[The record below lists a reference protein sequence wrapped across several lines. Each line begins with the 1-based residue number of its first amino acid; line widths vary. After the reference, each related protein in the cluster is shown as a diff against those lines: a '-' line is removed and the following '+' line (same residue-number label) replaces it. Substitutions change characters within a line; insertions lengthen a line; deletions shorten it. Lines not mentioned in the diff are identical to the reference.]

1 MFDVTR
7 RNRAPLILAAL
18 ACISLAQPA
27 FADTVTGNGTVTA
40 TVTATCDLVAAPTIA
55 FGTVSGIGTVA
66 TDVTAQGT
74 ITVICSTGAS
84 YTVYIGDG
92 ANRVAPG
99 SGNRQMANGAGRL
112 PYQLY
117 KTNAYATIW
126 DATGGTS
133 TTGGSG
139 GINGAGTGANQN
151 LTVYGRIAAGTA
163 VPTVLGNYSDT
174 VLITVTY

>member
-1 MFDVTR
+1 MFDVAR
-7 RNRAPLILAAL
+7 RNKTPLIAMVL
-18 ACISLAQPA
+18 ACASQATPA
-27 FADTVTGNGTVTA
+27 LADTVTGNGTVTA
-40 TVTATCDLVAAPTIA
+40 TVTATCDLVATPTIA
-55 FGTVSGIGTVA
+55 FGPISGLATVA

-74 ITVICSTGAS
+74 ITVICSTGAG

-117 KTNAYATIW
+117 KTNAYAAIW
-126 DATGGTS
+126 DATGGTA

-139 GINGAGTGANQN
+139 GVNGTGSGANQN
-151 LTVYGRIAAGTA
+151 LTVYGRIAAGTT

>member
-1 MFDVTR
+1 MFDVIR
-7 RNRAPLILAAL
+7 RNRTPLICVAF
-18 ACISLAQPA
+18 ACVFQATPA

-40 TVTATCDLVAAPTIA
+40 TVTATCDLVATPTIA
-55 FGTVSGIGTVA
+55 FGTISGLATVA

-74 ITVICSTGAS
+74 ITVICSTGAG

-117 KTNAYATIW
+117 KTNAYAAIW
-126 DATGGTS
+126 DATGGTA

-139 GINGAGTGANQN
+139 GVNGTGSGANQN

>member
-1 MFDVTR
+1 MFDTTR
-7 RNRAPLILAAL
+7 REGGLLILAAL
-18 ACISLAQPA
+18 ACLSPAQPA

-40 TVTATCDLVAAPTIA
+40 TVTATCNLVATPTIA
-55 FGTVSGIGTVA
+55 FGTISGIGTVA
-66 TDVTAQGT
+66 ADVTAQGT

-84 YTVYIGDG
+84 YTIYIGDG

-117 KTNAYATIW
+117 KTNAYAAIW

-133 TTGGSG
+133 ATGGSG
-139 GINGAGTGANQN
+139 GVNGTGTSANQN
-151 LTVYGRIAAGTA
+151 HIVYGRIAAGTA
-163 VPTVLGNYSDT
+163 VPSVLGNYSDT

>member
-1 MFDVTR
+1 MLSATR
-7 RNRAPLILAAL
+7 PNRGLLTLTAL
-18 ACISLAQPA
+18 VCASQAQPA
-27 FADTVTGNGTVTA
+27 IADTVTGNGTVTA

-55 FGTVSGIGTVA
+55 FGTISGLSTLA
-66 TDVTAQGT
+66 ADVTAQGT
-74 ITVICSTGAS
+74 ITVACSTGAS

-139 GINGAGTGANQN
+139 GVNGTGTSANQN

-163 VPTVLGNYSDT
+163 VPAVLGSYSDT

>member
-1 MFDVTR
+1 MFDTTR
-7 RNRAPLILAAL
+7 RSRAPLILAAL
-18 ACISLAQPA
+18 ACTAQPA
-27 FADTVTGNGTVTA
+27 RADTVTGNGTVTA
-40 TVTATCDLVAAPTIA
+40 TVTATCNLVATPTIA
-55 FGTVSGIGTVA
+55 FGSISGIGTVA
-66 TDVTAQGT
+66 ADVTAQGT

-84 YTVYIGDG
+84 YTIYIGDG

-117 KTNAYATIW
+117 KTNAYAAIW

-139 GINGAGTGANQN
+139 GVNGTGTGVNQN

>member
-1 MFDVTR
+1 MFDTAR
-7 RNRAPLILAAL
+7 RNRSVLILTAI
-18 ACISLAQPA
+18 ACISRTQPA

-40 TVTATCDLVAAPTIA
+40 TVTATCNLVATPTIA
-55 FGTVSGIGTVA
+55 FGTITGIGTVA
-66 TDVTAQGT
+66 ADVTAQGT

-84 YTVYIGDG
+84 YTIYIGDG

-117 KTNAYATIW
+117 KTNAYAAIW

-139 GINGAGTGANQN
+139 GVNGTGTSANQN

-163 VPTVLGNYSDT
+163 IPAVLGNYTDT